1 MENDKTRLAK
11 LRVLIGS
18 LPEAHIL
25 VLRFL
30 VDFLTKVEQHSKKT
44 RMDAHNLATVFAPI
58 IAHRK
63 VWNTNFFFIF
73 CNNRKQLG

>member
-1 MENDKTRLAK
+1 MEDDKTRLAK

-63 VWNTNFFFIF
+63 VCHMHFNVRFFG
-73 CNNRKQLG
+73 NNRIN